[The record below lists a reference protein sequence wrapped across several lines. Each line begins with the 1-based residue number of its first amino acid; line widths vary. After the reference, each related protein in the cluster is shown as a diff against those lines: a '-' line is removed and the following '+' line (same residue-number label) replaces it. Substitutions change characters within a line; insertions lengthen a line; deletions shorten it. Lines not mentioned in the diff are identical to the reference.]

1 MTVLKLASFL
11 VLCLVAAQGSLAGTT
26 PAKDAHTQPLFLTV
40 EHNPSRPLI
49 VVGVNAQGRRIALI
63 FPPGE
68 ATPSRVIDI
77 ERMEQEARVIEYKV
91 PHGSGKE
98 LLKGGKFA
106 QEVTSACRKYGV
118 SARLVESVIHQESG
132 FNPDAVSKAGA
143 AGLMQLMPGTAKDMG
158 VEDRFD
164 PAQNLDGGV
173 RYLAYLLS
181 QFGDVRLALA
191 AYNAG
196 PKAVIKYG
204 GIPPYKETQNYVEAI
219 MSRLGA

>member
-1 MTVLKLASFL
+1 
-11 VLCLVAAQGSLAGTT
+11 
-26 PAKDAHTQPLFLTV
+26 
-40 EHNPSRPLI
+40 
-49 VVGVNAQGRRIALI
+49 
-63 FPPGE
+63 
-68 ATPSRVIDI
+68 
-77 ERMEQEARVIEYKV
+77 
-91 PHGSGKE
+91 
-98 LLKGGKFA
+98 
-106 QEVTSACRKYGV
+106 
-118 SARLVESVIHQESG
+118 
-132 FNPDAVSKAGA
+132 
-143 AGLMQLMPGTAKDMG
+143 MQLMPGTAKDMG